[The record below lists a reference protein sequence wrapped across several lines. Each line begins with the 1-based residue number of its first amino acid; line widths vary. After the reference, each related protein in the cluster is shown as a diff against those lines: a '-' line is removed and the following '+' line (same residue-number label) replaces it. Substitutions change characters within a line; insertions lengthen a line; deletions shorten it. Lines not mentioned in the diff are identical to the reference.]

1 MRKNPTLQGKMVLKI
16 TIEPDGSVSAASV
29 DSSDMDSPAMEKKIV
44 ARVKRFN
51 FGAKEGVPT
60 ITILFPV
67 DFLPA
72 N

>member
-1 MRKNPTLQGKMVLKI
+1 MVLRL
-16 TIEPDGSVSAASV
+16 TIEPDGSVSACSV
-29 DSSDMDSPAMEKKIV
+29 DSSDMDSPDMNTKIV
-44 ARVKRFN
+44 ARVQRFN
-51 FGAKEGVPT
+51 FGPKEGVPT

>member
-1 MRKNPTLQGKMVLKI
+1 MVLRL
-16 TIEPDGSVSAASV
+16 TIEPDGSVSACSV
-29 DSSDMDSPAMEKKIV
+29 DSSDMDSPEMDSKIV
-44 ARVKRFN
+44 ERVKRFN
-51 FGAKEGVPT
+51 FGPKEGVPT